1 MNFFELIESRRS
13 VRAYSPASIE
23 PEKLRAILE
32 AANRAPSAG
41 NLQAYEIYLVRD
53 AAVRRLLAR
62 AALDQ
67 FFLAQAPVAL
77 VFCAHARRSAERY
90 GRRGAELYALQDAT
104 VACTF
109 AMLAAAAQGLGTV
122 WVGAFDEEAVRRA
135 IGAPEG
141 HRPVAILPVG
151 YPAEQPQATPR
162 RPLSDLVHEI

>member
-13 VRAYSPASIE
+13 VRAYSPAPIE
-23 PEKLRAILE
+23 PEKLHAILE

-67 FFLAQAPVAL
+67 FFLAQAPVVL
-77 VFCAHARRSAERY
+77 VFCTHARRSAERY

-135 IGAPEG
+135 IGAPEA

-162 RPLSDLVHEI
+162 RSLSELVHEV